1 MSNYIS
7 YLQQTFLIHE
17 AECFDIKGKA
27 ILSSGRKYYL
37 NDLSFR
43 NYLSSSFD
51 FGFGKHLEN
60 ILYLHYWSLGYKV
73 YVGRIGKEEIDFII
87 EKGKEKKYIQA
98 AYSLS
103 NKKVIKR
110 EFGSLEKTRDAYEK
124 IVVSMD
130 DISLGSKNGIKHWRA
145 WEI

>member
-1 MSNYIS
+1 VSNYIS

-60 ILYLHYWSLGYKV
+60 ILYLHYRSLGYKV

-87 EKGKEKKYIQA
+87 EKGKEKVKKFETARSRAEKYVTLCEDLVNYQ
-98 AYSLS
+98 
-103 NKKVIKR
+103 
-110 EFGSLEKTRDAYEK
+110 
-124 IVVSMD
+124 
-130 DISLGSKNGIKHWRA
+130 
-145 WEI
+145 